1 MHRDLGER
9 PEGHPEGG
17 GSAWRDRVHWQDRP
31 EGEWEK
37 SLPCASG
44 CLGTFQVV
52 GSGDVTEESKRQTYA
67 ETETGRRSTRKRQ
80 ADNSSP
86 GQERRHSFLSP
97 VPKPQLEG
105 PKEMG
110 GERFEWR
117 ELKNTEMLPLVVCR
131 NGGQV

>member
-1 MHRDLGER
+1 MHR
-9 PEGHPEGG
+9 
-17 GSAWRDRVHWQDRP
+17 QDRP

-52 GSGDVTEESKRQTYA
+52 GSGAVTEDSKRQTYA
-67 ETETGRRSTRKRQ
+67 ATETGRRSTRKRQ

-105 PKEMG
+105 PKEMVC
-110 GERFEWR
+110 FF
-117 ELKNTEMLPLVVCR
+117 LVVLWACFSLLPCSAY
-131 NGGQV
+131 VFSIWSFSLYLIY

>member
-1 MHRDLGER
+1 MHR
-9 PEGHPEGG
+9 
-17 GSAWRDRVHWQDRP
+17 QDRP

-37 SLPCASG
+37 SLLCASG

-52 GSGDVTEESKRQTYA
+52 GSGAVTEDSKRQTYA
-67 ETETGRRSTRKRQ
+67 ATETGRRSTRKRQ

-86 GQERRHSFLSP
+86 DQERRHSFLSP